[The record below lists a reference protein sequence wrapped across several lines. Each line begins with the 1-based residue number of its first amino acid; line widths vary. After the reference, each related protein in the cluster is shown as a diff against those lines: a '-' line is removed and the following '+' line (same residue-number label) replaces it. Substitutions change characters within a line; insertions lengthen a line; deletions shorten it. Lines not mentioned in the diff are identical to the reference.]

1 MRAWLVVLASF
12 MPAVAWADGEQS
24 DAEVAAQA
32 ATAFQR
38 GVECK
43 TRLLE
48 ARKHFGEA
56 ADACTEL
63 HRRGVRSPALYRN
76 LGNAAVLADR
86 WPEAIWAYH
95 VGLTLNPNDPELG
108 EHLAFVRG
116 KTLYP
121 ASGKGQPE
129 PEIWPVWLYRP
140 TMFEFAAI
148 AGVSYLFA
156 WLSGMFAILRRTS
169 RSYVVT
175 TLAALL
181 AVTSGIV
188 FGQALDKAEADRRTP
203 LVIVAE
209 NTPFYRGNGTS
220 YPQHPDLPILPR
232 GMEVRQ
238 QHRRGNWLQVRLTS
252 GEIGW
257 LPRNRVLIVEP

>member
-1 MRAWLVVLASF
+1 MRTWLVVLAVF
-12 MPAVAWADGEQS
+12 MPAVAFADGERS
-24 DAEVAAQA
+24 DGEVAAQA
-32 ATAFQR
+32 ERTFRQ
-38 GVECK
+38 GVESK
-43 TRLLE
+43 ARLLE
-48 ARKHFGEA
+48 ARKHFADA
-56 ADACTEL
+56 ADSCLEL

-95 VGLTLNPNDPELG
+95 VGLKLDPNDRELR

-129 PEIWPVWLYRP
+129 PDHWPAALDRPSLFELSTIAATAYVLFWICAAFAFLRRSVRLYV
-140 TMFEFAAI
+140 TAVFAAFVAIVSAI
-148 AGVSYLFA
+148 AL
-156 WLSGMFAILRRTS
+156 W
-169 RSYVVT
+169 
-175 TLAALL
+175 
-181 AVTSGIV
+181 
-188 FGQALDKAEADRRTP
+188 QALEQAEVDRRTP

-209 NTPFYRGNGTS
+209 NTPLYRGNGAS
-220 YPQHPDLPILPR
+220 YPQHPDMPMLPR

-238 QHRRGNWLQVRLTS
+238 QHRRGSWLQVRLTS

-257 LPRNRVLIVEP
+257 LPHNRVLVVEP